1 MREARKGAMNRA
13 VMTPRLPPKPGPG
26 HLCGMFRR
34 SLLGAT
40 LLLLPEAARAQAI
53 DRQVLA
59 RVEAYLNGLTTLK
72 ARFLQV
78 AQNGASAQGT
88 AYIWRPGRMR
98 FDYDPP
104 EPLLLVASGGQI
116 MMFDRELRQ
125 PTTVPASATPLGLLL
140 RDPIRLSGDI
150 TVTATERRGGF
161 LHVTLHRT
169 SAPAEGRLTL
179 TFEEQPLQL
188 RQWTVVD
195 AQARETRVTLY
206 EIETGLRLDSRMFD
220 FNDPRFMEQEL
231 QRR

>member
-1 MREARKGAMNRA
+1 
-13 VMTPRLPPKPGPG
+13 
-26 HLCGMFRR
+26 MFRR
-34 SLLGAT
+34 SLLGAA
-40 LLLLPEAARAQAI
+40 LAALPLSALRAQAI
-53 DRQVLA
+53 DRAVLQ
-59 RVEAYLNGLTTLK
+59 RVEAYLNALSTLR

-88 AYIWRPGRMR
+88 AWIWRPGRMR

-104 EPLLLVASGGQI
+104 EPLLLVASGGQV

-169 SAPAEGRLTL
+169 NAAAEGRLTL
-179 TFEEQPLQL
+179 TFEENPMQL
-188 RQWTVVD
+188 RQWTVLD
-195 AQARETRVTLY
+195 AQGRETRVTLY
-206 EIETGLRLDSRMFD
+206 EIDTSVRPNARIFD
-220 FNDPRFMEQEL
+220 FNDPRFFEQET
-231 QRR
+231 QPR